1 MLFNAE
7 YRKMFAS
14 QFVQEED
21 DGDDYIYVPVEDNP
35 NLEYRIKRVAPVDN
49 DPPKCQVPIANGL
62 SDDED
67 SEADTPISRVQ
78 NIRKARLFD
87 QPVHETPAEQR
98 MRHAD
103 GTPVKRSVKRKLLFV
118 SKERGEDP
126 PEIVDDAQVEQDFKA
141 VVQPNVVRALEEIDQ
156 LEQRV
161 VAKMEEVLK
170 SLMQQALQPVYL
182 FIGSLEAVATAQTT
196 HYQHYYGFQMG
207 CKSLFD
213 FKLKNRHLGD
223 NILFVAAEYARKLA
237 GVQEID
243 KSDVEFVGIRY
254 PRLTIQQKERIRGDF
269 DLDKDGA
276 PEWIWCMIGKPCI
289 RFMLK
294 NHTFGPIS
302 MAAQELGYPEVKP
315 LLDSQQVSYMFAQF
329 VAHKF
334 FQGPNVQLAGAQGG
348 QMQYRISS
356 GILKTQAMN
365 KWLMGCRLWFKQ
377 VYWSAN
383 AKRVADIQEAQTH
396 LEAAQHRFDAQPN
409 NKDAKADLLVAEREK
424 FLAECQPEQ
433 LLCHPGDS

>member
-14 QFVQEED
+14 QFVQED

-35 NLEYRIKRVAPVDN
+35 NLEYRIKRVAPVDD
-49 DPPKCQVPIANGL
+49 DPPKRQVLIANGV

-67 SEADTPISRVQ
+67 SEADTPISKAKNVKTARVLGQ
-78 NIRKARLFD
+78 DAHKMLP
-87 QPVHETPAEQR
+87 QMH
-98 MRHAD
+98 HAD
-103 GTPVKRSVKRKLLFV
+103 GSPVKESTARKALFV
-118 SKERGEDP
+118 AKERGEEP
-126 PEIVDDAQVEQDFKA
+126 PKIVEDVEVEKDFKA
-141 VVQPNVVRALEEIDQ
+141 LVQPNVVRALEEIDQ

-161 VAKMEEVLK
+161 VIKMEEVLK

-237 GVQEID
+237 GVKEID
-243 KSDVEFVGIRY
+243 KSDVKFIGMRY
-254 PRLTIQQKERIRGDF
+254 PLLSIDQKERIRGDF

-377 VYWSAN
+377 VYWGTN
-383 AKRVADIQEAQTH
+383 AKRADDLEDARKH
-396 LEAAQHRFDAQPN
+396 LEAAQVRFDANQN
-409 NKDAKADLLVAEREK
+409 NRDAEADLLVAEREM
-424 FLAECQPEQ
+424 FLAKCQPER